1 MNVDDFIAKI
11 LAYEKLPT
19 IYKLGKFMNSY
30 RKGKNG
36 NYLECD
42 CSGLIKG
49 TLWGYPYN
57 GKYGNKYPDVN
68 ANSIIEHYCYN
79 QSYDFNNISKGEFV
93 WMYGHIGVYIGNGKV
108 CECSPKWENGI
119 QITNLT
125 ARKWTKHGYSK
136 WLDYPSNSN
145 TNTNTN
151 KTWDIESIARDVL
164 NGKYGNG
171 HKTRKRNIGCD
182 DATYQQIRK
191 RVNELSK

>member
-11 LAYEKLPT
+11 LEYEKMPT

-36 NYLECD
+36 NFLECD

-57 GKYGNKYPDVN
+57 GKYGIIYPDVN
-68 ANSIIEHYCYN
+68 ANTIMSTYCYN
-79 QSYDFNNISKGEFV
+79 QSSDFSKISKGEFV
-93 WMYGHIGVYIGNGKV
+93 WMNGHIGVYIGNGKV

-119 QITNLT
+119 QITNLNS
-125 ARKWTKHGYSK
+125 RNWKKHGYSR
-136 WLDYPSNSN
+136 WLDYSSNSSGN
-145 TNTNTN
+145 SS
-151 KTWDIESIARDVL
+151 KTWDIERIARDVI

-171 HKTRKRNIGCD
+171 HETRKRNIGCD

>member
-1 MNVDDFIAKI
+1 MTVEAFIAKI

-57 GKYGNKYPDVN
+57 GKYGNIYPDVN
-68 ANSIIEHYCYN
+68 ANTIMSNYCYN
-79 QSYDFNNISKGEFV
+79 KSSDFDNISKGEFV
-93 WMYGHIGVYIGNGKV
+93 WMNGRIGVYIGNGKV

-119 QITNLT
+119 QITNLK
-125 ARKWTKHGYSK
+125 ARNWKKHGFSK
-136 WLDYPSNSN
+136 WLDYSSNSSGN
-145 TNTNTN
+145 SS
-151 KTWDIESIARDVL
+151 KTWDIERIARDVID
-164 NGKYGNG
+164 GKYGNG
-171 HKTRKRNIGCD
+171 HETRKRNIGCD

>member
-36 NYLECD
+36 KYLECD

-49 TLWGYPYN
+49 TLWGYPYH
-57 GKYGNKYPDVN
+57 GKYGNIYPDVN
-68 ANSIIEHYCYN
+68 ANTIISNYCYN
-79 QSYDFNNISKGEFV
+79 KSSDFNNISKGEFV
-93 WMYGHIGVYIGNGKV
+93 WMNGHIGVYIGNGKV

-119 QITNLT
+119 QITNLK
-125 ARKWTKHGYSK
+125 ARKWAKHGYSN
-136 WLDYPSNSN
+136 WLDYSS
-145 TNTNTN
+145 NTNTN
-151 KTWDIESIARDVL
+151 KTWDIEAIARDIL
-164 NGKYGNG
+164 NGKYGNV
-171 HKTRKRNIGCD
+171 HETRKKMSGCD

>member
-93 WMYGHIGVYIGNGKV
+93 WMNGHIGVYIGNDKV

-119 QITNLT
+119 QITNLK
-125 ARKWTKHGYSK
+125 ARKWKKHAKSS
-136 WLDYPSNSN
+136 WLDYSSNSN
-145 TNTNTN
+145 ISSS
-151 KTWDIESIARDVL
+151 KTWDIEAIARDVL

-171 HKTRKRNIGCD
+171 HETRKRNIGCT

>member
-1 MNVDDFIAKI
+1 MNVNDFIAKI
-11 LAYEKLPT
+11 LTYEKLPT

-57 GKYGNKYPDVN
+57 GKYGNSYPDVN
-68 ANSIIEHYCYN
+68 ANSIMSNYCYN
-79 QSYDFNNISKGEFV
+79 QSSDFSKISKGEFV
-93 WMYGHIGVYIGNGKV
+93 WMNGHIGVYIGNGKV

-119 QITNLT
+119 QITNLN
-125 ARKWTKHGYSK
+125 ARNWKKHGFSK
-136 WLDYPSNSN
+136 WLDYNSNS
-145 TNTNTN
+145 NTNTN
-151 KTWDIESIARDVL
+151 KTWDIEAIARDVL

-171 HKTRKRNIGCD
+171 HETRKKMIGCD
-182 DATYQQIRK
+182 DLTYQKIRK

>member
-1 MNVDDFIAKI
+1 MNVDNFIAKI
-11 LAYEKLPT
+11 LAYEKLPS

-49 TLWGYPYN
+49 TLWGYPYH
-57 GKYGNKYPDVN
+57 GKYGNIYPDVN
-68 ANSIIEHYCYN
+68 ANTIMSNYCYN
-79 QSYDFNNISKGEFV
+79 KSSNFDNISKGEFV
-93 WMYGHIGVYIGNGKV
+93 WMNGHIGVYIGNGKV

-119 QITNLT
+119 QITNLN
-125 ARKWTKHGYSK
+125 ARNWKKHGYSK
-136 WLDYPSNSN
+136 WLDYSSNSN
-145 TNTNTN
+145 ISSS
-151 KTWDIESIARDVL
+151 KTWDIEAIAKDIL

-171 HKTRKRNIGCD
+171 HETRKRNIGCD
-182 DATYQQIRK
+182 DSTYQQIRK

>member
-1 MNVDDFIAKI
+1 MNVNNFIDKI
-11 LAYEKLPT
+11 LEYEKMPT

-57 GKYGNKYPDVN
+57 GNIYPDVN
-68 ANSIIEHYCYN
+68 ANSIMSNYCYN
-79 QSYDFNNISKGEFV
+79 QSSDFSKISKGEFV
-93 WMYGHIGVYIGNGKV
+93 WMNGHIGVYIGNGKV
-108 CECSPKWENGI
+108 CECSPKLENGI
-119 QITNLT
+119 QITNLN
-125 ARKWTKHGYSK
+125 ARNWKKHGFSK
-136 WLDYPSNSN
+136 WLDYSSNSSGN
-145 TNTNTN
+145 SS
-151 KTWDIESIARDVL
+151 KTWDIERIARDVI

-171 HKTRKRNIGCD
+171 HETRKRNIGCD

>member
-1 MNVDDFIAKI
+1 MNVDVFIAKI
-11 LAYEKLPT
+11 LEYEKMPT

-57 GKYGNKYPDVN
+57 GKYGNIYPDVN
-68 ANSIIEHYCYN
+68 ANTIMSNYCYN
-79 QSYDFNNISKGEFV
+79 QSSNFNNISRGEFV
-93 WMYGHIGVYIGNGKV
+93 WMNGHIGVYVGNGKV

-119 QITNLT
+119 QITNLK

-136 WLDYPSNSN
+136 WLDYSSN
-145 TNTNTN
+145 TSGNSS
-151 KTWDIESIARDVL
+151 KSWDIERIAREVI

-171 HKTRKRNIGCD
+171 HETRKRNIGCD
-182 DATYQQIRK
+182 DATYQEIRK

>member
-11 LAYEKLPT
+11 LEYEKMPT

-36 NYLECD
+36 KFLECD

-57 GKYGNKYPDVN
+57 GKYGNIYPDVN
-68 ANSIIEHYCYN
+68 ANTIMNTYCYN
-79 QSYDFNNISKGEFV
+79 QSSDFNNITRGEFV
-93 WMYGHIGVYIGNGKV
+93 WLSGHIGVYIGNGKV

-119 QITNLT
+119 QITNLN
-125 ARKWTKHGYSK
+125 ARNWKKHGFSK
-136 WLDYPSNSN
+136 WLDYNSNS
-145 TNTNTN
+145 NTNTN
-151 KTWDIESIARDVL
+151 KTWDIEAIARDVL
-164 NGKYGNG
+164 NGKYGNS
-171 HKTRKRNIGCD
+171 HETRKKMIGCD
-182 DATYQQIRK
+182 DLTYQKIRK

>member
-11 LAYEKLPT
+11 LEYEKMPT

-30 RKGKNG
+30 RQGK
-36 NYLECD
+36 YLECD

-57 GKYGNKYPDVN
+57 GKYGHIYPDVN
-68 ANSIIEHYCYN
+68 ANMIMSNYCYN
-79 QSYDFNNISKGEFV
+79 KSSNFTNITRGEFV
-93 WMYGHIGVYIGNGKV
+93 WMNGHIGVYIGNGKV

-119 QITNLT
+119 QITNLKS
-125 ARKWTKHGYSK
+125 RKWAKHGYSK
-136 WLDYPSNSN
+136 WLDYSSNS
-145 TNTNTN
+145 NTNTN

-171 HKTRKRNIGCD
+171 HETRKRNIGCD

>member
-11 LAYEKLPT
+11 LEYEKMPT

-30 RKGKNG
+30 RKGENG
-36 NYLECD
+36 TFLECD

-57 GKYGNKYPDVN
+57 GKYGNIYPDVN
-68 ANSIIEHYCYN
+68 ANTIMSTYCYN
-79 QSYDFNNISKGEFV
+79 QSSDFSKISKGEFV
-93 WMYGHIGVYIGNGKV
+93 WLPGHIGVYIGNGKV

-119 QITNLT
+119 QITNLN
-125 ARKWTKHGYSK
+125 ARNWKKHGFSK
-136 WLDYPSNSN
+136 WLDYSSNSSGN
-145 TNTNTN
+145 SS
-151 KTWDIESIARDVL
+151 KTWDIERIARDVID
-164 NGKYGNG
+164 GKYGNG
-171 HKTRKRNIGCD
+171 HETRKRNIGCD

>member
-1 MNVDDFIAKI
+1 MNIDDFIAKI

-30 RKGKNG
+30 CKGKNR

-57 GKYGNKYPDVN
+57 GKYGNIYPDVN
-68 ANSIIEHYCYN
+68 ANTIMSNYCYN
-79 QSYDFNNISKGEFV
+79 KSSDFDNISKGEFV
-93 WMYGHIGVYIGNGKV
+93 WMNGHIGVYIGNGKV

-119 QITNLT
+119 QITNLK
-125 ARKWTKHGYSK
+125 ARKWAKHGYSM
-136 WLDYPSNSN
+136 WLDYSSN

-151 KTWDIESIARDVL
+151 KTWDIEAIARDVL

-171 HKTRKRNIGCD
+171 HETRKKMIGCD

>member
-1 MNVDDFIAKI
+1 MNVDDFITKI

-19 IYKLGKFMNSY
+19 IYTLGKFMNSY
-30 RKGKNG
+30 RIGKNG

-57 GKYGNKYPDVN
+57 GKYGNIYPDVN
-68 ANSIIEHYCYN
+68 ANTIMSNYCYN
-79 QSYDFNNISKGEFV
+79 KSSDFDNISKGELV
-93 WMYGHIGVYIGNGKV
+93 WMNGHIGVYIGNGKV

-119 QITNLT
+119 QITNLK
-125 ARKWTKHGYSK
+125 ARKWEKHGYSK
-136 WLDYPSNSN
+136 WLDY
-145 TNTNTN
+145 TNTN
-151 KTWDIESIARDVL
+151 KTWDIEAIARDVL

-171 HKTRKRNIGCD
+171 HETRKKMIGCD
-182 DATYQQIRK
+182 DTTYQQIRK